1 MISSKKCEYRFYQQ
15 QQKQQ
20 QPFQCGAAAA
30 AICIQGR
37 CRLINFIIQQLGLEF
52 GILDFCELVN
62 FKIQELHL

>member
-15 QQKQQ
+15 
-20 QPFQCGAAAA
+20 PFQCGAAAAA

-37 CRLINFIIQQLGLEF
+37 CRLINFIIQQLDLEF